1 MTRPLNGIYSSLADH
16 RWFIRICVLLVLSTV
31 SLAGLRADEAAP
43 PTQQV
48 ATGFFVS
55 DAGYLVT
62 AHHVIAG
69 LTDIK
74 VVMSPRQV
82 LRARTVKIDKG
93 SDLALLKVDAITPF
107 VYLSHSNGVPAGMD
121 VITMG
126 YPQVSVLGITTK
138 VTRGIV
144 NSERGMRDDPTSFQ
158 FSAEV
163 QKGNSGGPLI
173 GPGGMVVGVVRS
185 KLDAIKMSKAT
196 SDLPQNVNFATKSS
210 VLIKFLADTPG
221 IPSTRRLNPRAQ
233 IDPVQLYDELRPAIV
248 PVVADK

>member
-1 MTRPLNGIYSSLADH
+1 MIDPIKPAGRERKTIGDLAKAFITGVSMLLCLPNLSANEDSL
-16 RWFIRICVLLVLSTV
+16 
-31 SLAGLRADEAAP
+31 

-62 AHHVIAG
+62 AHHAIDG
-69 LTDIK
+69 LPDIR

-82 LRARTVKIDKG
+82 LRARIIRVDEEA
-93 SDLALLKVDAITPF
+93 DLALLKVDAITPF
-107 VYLSHSNGVPAGMD
+107 VYLSHSNAVPAGMD

-138 VTRGIV
+138 ITRGIV
-144 NSERGMRDDPTSFQ
+144 NSGRGMRDDPNSFQ

-163 QKGNSGGPLI
+163 QKGNSGGPLV

-185 KLDAIKMSKAT
+185 KLDAIKMSEAT

-221 IPSTRRLNPRAQ
+221 IPSTRRLNARAQ

-248 PVVADK
+248 PVVSDK

>member
-1 MTRPLNGIYSSLADH
+1 MKTDTGHDLPNSPTLRDLGRL
-16 RWFIRICVLLVLSTV
+16 VLL
-31 SLAGLRADEAAP
+31 LAGLVVSATGWSSQ
-43 PTQQV
+43 PTNKQQV

-55 DAGYLVT
+55 DAGYLIT
-62 AHHVIAG
+62 AHHVIEG

-82 LRARTVKIDKG
+82 LRARTIKVDEQ

-144 NSERGMRDDPTSFQ
+144 NSERGMRDDSGSFQ

-185 KLDAIKMSKAT
+185 KLDAIKMSEAT

-210 VLIKFLADTPG
+210 VLIKFLENTPG
-221 IPSTRRLNPRAQ
+221 IPSTRRLNPREQ
-233 IDPVQLYDELRPAIV
+233 INPVQLYDQLRPAIV
-248 PVVADK
+248 PIVADQ

>member
-1 MTRPLNGIYSSLADH
+1 MMASIGLVGRRGFIEIFALLIFVTGINPK
-16 RWFIRICVLLVLSTV
+16 LSA
-31 SLAGLRADEAAP
+31 SEPPA

-55 DAGYLVT
+55 DAGYLIT

-82 LRARTVKIDKG
+82 LRARTVKVDEG

-144 NSERGMRDDPTSFQ
+144 NSERGMRDDPNSFQ

-196 SDLPQNVNFATKSS
+196 SDLPQNVNVATKSS

>member
-1 MTRPLNGIYSSLADH
+1 MTRPLNPLYLLLTD
-16 RWFIRICVLLVLSTV
+16 RCRLIRLCVLLVLSML
-31 SLAGLRADEAAP
+31 SLAGLRADESAP
-43 PTQQV
+43 STQQV

-82 LRARTVKIDKG
+82 LRARTVKIDEG

-138 VTRGIV
+138 VTRGII
-144 NSERGMRDDPTSFQ
+144 NSERGMRDDPNSFQ

-210 VLIKFLADTPG
+210 VLLKFLADTPG

>member
-1 MTRPLNGIYSSLADH
+1 MTDLLPNQTRAPKIFNTYMIY
-16 RWFIRICVLLVLSTV
+16 FFVLVVSTFGLSE
-31 SLAGLRADEAAP
+31 SRANEP
-43 PTQQV
+43 SGTTQQV

-62 AHHVIAG
+62 AHHAIEG
-69 LTDIK
+69 LPDIK

-82 LRARTVKIDKG
+82 LRAQIIRVDQEA
-93 SDLALLKVDAITPF
+93 DLALLKVNAITPF
-107 VYLSHSNGVPAGMD
+107 VYLSHSNAVPAGMD

-144 NSERGMRDDPTSFQ
+144 NSGRGMRDDPNSFQ

-185 KLDAIKMSKAT
+185 KLDAIKMSEAT

-248 PVVADK
+248 PVVSGK

>member
-1 MTRPLNGIYSSLADH
+1 M
-16 RWFIRICVLLVLSTV
+16 
-31 SLAGLRADEAAP
+31 
-43 PTQQV
+43 
-48 ATGFFVS
+48 S
-55 DAGYLVT
+55 DAGYLIT
-62 AHHVIAG
+62 AHHVAG

-82 LRARTVKIDKG
+82 LRARTVKIDKA

-173 GPGGMVVGVVRS
+173 GPGGMVVRVSSLQAGRNKDV
-185 KLDAIKMSKAT
+185 K
-196 SDLPQNVNFATKSS
+196 SDQRPPQNVNFATKFGPDQVSRGH
-210 VLIKFLADTPG
+210 IKG

>member
-1 MTRPLNGIYSSLADH
+1 MTRPLNPLYLLLTD
-16 RWFIRICVLLVLSTV
+16 RCWFTRLCVLLVLSTL
-31 SLAGLRADEAAP
+31 SLGKLCADESAP
-43 PTQQV
+43 STQQV

-82 LRARTVKIDKG
+82 LRARTVKIDEG

-126 YPQVSVLGITTK
+126 YPRVSVLGITT
-138 VTRGIV
+138 RLPGH
-144 NSERGMRDDPTSFQ
+144 RQQR
-158 FSAEV
+158 A
-163 QKGNSGGPLI
+163 GNA
-173 GPGGMVVGVVRS
+173 R
-185 KLDAIKMSKAT
+185 
-196 SDLPQNVNFATKSS
+196 
-210 VLIKFLADTPG
+210 
-221 IPSTRRLNPRAQ
+221 
-233 IDPVQLYDELRPAIV
+233 
-248 PVVADK
+248 

>member
-1 MTRPLNGIYSSLADH
+1 M
-16 RWFIRICVLLVLSTV
+16 
-31 SLAGLRADEAAP
+31 
-43 PTQQV
+43 
-48 ATGFFVS
+48 S
-55 DAGYLVT
+55 DAGYLIT

-82 LRARTVKIDKG
+82 LRARTVKVDEA

-144 NSERGMRDDPTSFQ
+144 NSERGMRDDPDLFP
-158 FSAEV
+158 V
-163 QKGNSGGPLI
+163 QRRGPEGELRRAPDRAWGDGGGCSSLQAGRDKDVKSDQRPPPECQLRDQEF
-173 GPGGMVVGVVRS
+173 GPDQVSRGHARYS
-185 KLDAIKMSKAT
+185 LDAET
-196 SDLPQNVNFATKSS
+196 E
-210 VLIKFLADTPG
+210 
-221 IPSTRRLNPRAQ
+221 PRAQ

>member
-1 MTRPLNGIYSSLADH
+1 MVSATGWSSQ
-16 RWFIRICVLLVLSTV
+16 
-31 SLAGLRADEAAP
+31 
-43 PTQQV
+43 PTSKQQV

-55 DAGYLVT
+55 DAGYLIT
-62 AHHVIAG
+62 AHHVIEG
-69 LTDIK
+69 LTDIR

-82 LRARTVKIDKG
+82 LRARTIKVDEQ

-144 NSERGMRDDPTSFQ
+144 NSERGMRDDPGSFQ

-185 KLDAIKMSKAT
+185 KARRDQDVGGHQRPASERELRDQELCPDQVSGRHAGDPI
-196 SDLPQNVNFATKSS
+196 DQ
-210 VLIKFLADTPG
+210 TPE
-221 IPSTRRLNPRAQ
+221 PREQ
-233 IDPVQLYDELRPAIV
+233 INPVQLYDQLRPAIV
-248 PVVADK
+248 PIVADQ

>member
-1 MTRPLNGIYSSLADH
+1 MTRPLNLLYPSLTKH
-16 RWFIRICVLLVLSTV
+16 RWCIRVFALLILSV
-31 SLAGLRADEAAP
+31 VGLGGLRADESAP

-163 QKGNSGGPLI
+163 QKGNSGGPDRARRD
-173 GPGGMVVGVVRS
+173 GGGGS
-185 KLDAIKMSKAT
+185 SLQADAIKMSKAT
-196 SDLPQNVNFATKSS
+196 SDLPQNVNYATKSS

>member
-1 MTRPLNGIYSSLADH
+1 MIRPLNPSYLGLTGR
-16 RWFIRICVLLVLSTV
+16 RWFIRIFALLILSTV
-31 SLAGLRADEAAP
+31 GLGELRADESARS
-43 PTQQV
+43 TQQV

-93 SDLALLKVDAITPF
+93 SDLALLKVEAITPF

-126 YPQVSVLGITTK
+126 YPQVGVLGITAK

>member
-1 MTRPLNGIYSSLADH
+1 MTRPLNLLYPRLTNH
-16 RWFIRICVLLVLSTV
+16 RWFIRVFALLILSV
-31 SLAGLRADEAAP
+31 VGLGGLRADESAP

>member
-1 MTRPLNGIYSSLADH
+1 MIRSTNNTRPYPTGR
-16 RWFIRICVLLVLSTV
+16 RWFTKLCVFLVLNAV
-31 SLAGLRADEAAP
+31 CLAGLRADESAP
-43 PTQQV
+43 STQQV

-62 AHHVIAG
+62 AHHVISG

-82 LRARTVKIDKG
+82 LRARTVKVDKE

-144 NSERGMRDDPTSFQ
+144 NSERGMRDDPNSFQ

-248 PVVADK
+248 PVVAEK

>member
-1 MTRPLNGIYSSLADH
+1 MSARLVWPPAGQTSPG
-16 RWFIRICVLLVLSTV
+16 LLVMLLLLFTSLLLSPH
-31 SLAGLRADEAAP
+31 AATNEP
-43 PTQQV
+43 ASKQQV

-62 AHHVIAG
+62 AHHVISG
-69 LTDIK
+69 LPDIR

-82 LRARTVKIDKG
+82 LRARTVKVDRE

-144 NSERGMRDDPTSFQ
+144 NSERGMRDDPNSFQ

-185 KLDAIKMSKAT
+185 KLDAIKISEAT

-210 VLIKFLADTPG
+210 VLIKFLEDTPG
-221 IPSTRRLNPRAQ
+221 IPSTRRLNPREQ
-233 IDPVQLYDELRPAIV
+233 INPVQLYEQLRPAIV
-248 PVVADK
+248 PIVADQ

>member
-1 MTRPLNGIYSSLADH
+1 MNPAPSRDTRRPRARYISVAIA
-16 RWFIRICVLLVLSTV
+16 FLLGWVIAVPDAT
-31 SLAGLRADEAAP
+31 ANQE
-43 PTQQV
+43 PTQQI

-55 DAGYLVT
+55 DAGYLIT

-69 LTDIK
+69 LSDIR

-82 LRARTVKIDKG
+82 LRATVVKINEEA
-93 SDLALLKVDAITPF
+93 DLALLKVGAITPYL
-107 VYLSHSNGVPAGMD
+107 YLSHSNGVPAGMD
-121 VITMG
+121 VVTMG

-138 VTRGIV
+138 ITRGIV
-144 NSERGMRDDPTSFQ
+144 NSGRGMRDDPNSFQ

-185 KLDAIKMSKAT
+185 KLDALKISEAT
-196 SDLPQNVNFATKSS
+196 RDLPQNVNFATKSS

-221 IPSTRRLNPRAQ
+221 IPSTRRLNPRAE
-233 IDPVQLYDELRPAIV
+233 INPVQLYDELRPAIV
-248 PVVADK
+248 PVVADQ

>member
-1 MTRPLNGIYSSLADH
+1 MIDPIKVPGREQKAIGDLIRAFFVGVSMLLCPPHLSANEGSL
-16 RWFIRICVLLVLSTV
+16 
-31 SLAGLRADEAAP
+31 

-62 AHHVIAG
+62 AHHAIDG
-69 LTDIK
+69 LPDIR

-82 LRARTVKIDKG
+82 LRARIIRVDKEV
-93 SDLALLKVDAITPF
+93 DLALLKVDAITPF
-107 VYLSHSNGVPAGMD
+107 VYLSHSNAVPAGMD

-138 VTRGIV
+138 ITRGIV
-144 NSERGMRDDPTSFQ
+144 NSGRGMRDDPNSFQ

-163 QKGNSGGPLI
+163 QKGNSGGPLV

-185 KLDAIKMSKAT
+185 KLDAIKMSEAT

-221 IPSTRRLNPRAQ
+221 IPSTRRLNARAQ

-248 PVVADK
+248 PVVSDK

>member
-1 MTRPLNGIYSSLADH
+1 ML
-16 RWFIRICVLLVLSTV
+16 
-31 SLAGLRADEAAP
+31 SLAGLRADESAP
-43 PTQQV
+43 TTHQV
-48 ATGFFVS
+48 ATGYFVS

-82 LRARTVKIDKG
+82 LRARTVKIDEG

-144 NSERGMRDDPTSFQ
+144 NSERECVMIRTFSSSAPSPGEPRPPIGPCDGCWGRSFQ
-158 FSAEV
+158 AGRDKDV
-163 QKGNSGGPLI
+163 K
-173 GPGGMVVGVVRS
+173 
-185 KLDAIKMSKAT
+185 
-196 SDLPQNVNFATKSS
+196 SD
-210 VLIKFLADTPG
+210 
-221 IPSTRRLNPRAQ
+221 
-233 IDPVQLYDELRPAIV
+233 
-248 PVVADK
+248 

>member
-1 MTRPLNGIYSSLADH
+1 MIDPLKPARRERKTVGHLIKAFIAGVSMLLYLPDLSANEGSL
-16 RWFIRICVLLVLSTV
+16 
-31 SLAGLRADEAAP
+31 

-62 AHHVIAG
+62 AHHAIDG
-69 LTDIK
+69 LPDIR

-82 LRARTVKIDKG
+82 LRARIIRVDEEA
-93 SDLALLKVDAITPF
+93 DLALLKVDAITPF
-107 VYLSHSNGVPAGMD
+107 VYLSHSNAVPAGMD

-126 YPQVSVLGITTK
+126 YPQVSVLGITIK
-138 VTRGIV
+138 ITRGIV
-144 NSERGMRDDPTSFQ
+144 NSGRGMRDDPNSFQ

-163 QKGNSGGPLI
+163 QKGNSGGPLV

-185 KLDAIKMSKAT
+185 KLDAIKMSEAT

-248 PVVADK
+248 PVVSDK

>member
-1 MTRPLNGIYSSLADH
+1 MTRPLNRIYSSLADH

-31 SLAGLRADEAAP
+31 SLAGLRADESAP

-233 IDPVQLYDELRPAIV
+233 IDPVQLYVELRPAIV
-248 PVVADK
+248 PVVAYK

>member
-1 MTRPLNGIYSSLADH
+1 MRTATDHDPLNTPIMRDLA
-16 RWFIRICVLLVLSTV
+16 RLVLFVV
-31 SLAGLRADEAAP
+31 SLAISAQGWSNQ
-43 PTQQV
+43 PTSKQQV

-62 AHHVIAG
+62 AHHVIEG

-82 LRARTVKIDKG
+82 LRARTIKVDEQ

-144 NSERGMRDDPTSFQ
+144 NSERGMRDDPGSFQ

-185 KLDAIKMSKAT
+185 KLDAIKMSEAT

-210 VLIKFLADTPG
+210 VLIKFLEDTPG
-221 IPSTRRLNPRAQ
+221 IPSTRRLNPREQ
-233 IDPVQLYDELRPAIV
+233 INPVQLYDQLRPAIV
-248 PVVADK
+248 PIVADQ

>member
-1 MTRPLNGIYSSLADH
+1 MTRPLNRIYSSLADH

>member
-1 MTRPLNGIYSSLADH
+1 MIDPIKPAGRERKTIGDLAKAFIAGVSMLLCLPNLSANEDSL
-16 RWFIRICVLLVLSTV
+16 
-31 SLAGLRADEAAP
+31 

-62 AHHVIAG
+62 AHHAIDG
-69 LTDIK
+69 LPDIR

-82 LRARTVKIDKG
+82 LRARIIRVDEEA
-93 SDLALLKVDAITPF
+93 DLALLKVDAITPF
-107 VYLSHSNGVPAGMD
+107 VYLSHSNAVPAGMD

-138 VTRGIV
+138 ITRGIV
-144 NSERGMRDDPTSFQ
+144 NSGRGMRDDPNSFQ

-163 QKGNSGGPLI
+163 QKGNSGGPLV

-185 KLDAIKMSKAT
+185 KLDAIKMSEAT

-221 IPSTRRLNPRAQ
+221 IPSTRRLNARAQ

-248 PVVADK
+248 PVVSDK

>member
-1 MTRPLNGIYSSLADH
+1 MCPAGPQLRGPIRRASSRRVRAPDPTG
-16 RWFIRICVLLVLSTV
+16 RDRIFRVRRRL
-31 SLAGLRADEAAP
+31 P
-43 PTQQV
+43 
-48 ATGFFVS
+48 
-55 DAGYLVT
+55 VT

-82 LRARTVKIDKG
+82 LRARTVKIDKA

-163 QKGNSGGPLI
+163 QKG
-173 GPGGMVVGVVRS
+173 
-185 KLDAIKMSKAT
+185 
-196 SDLPQNVNFATKSS
+196 
-210 VLIKFLADTPG
+210 
-221 IPSTRRLNPRAQ
+221 
-233 IDPVQLYDELRPAIV
+233 ELRRAR
-248 PVVADK
+248 

>member
-1 MTRPLNGIYSSLADH
+1 MTRPAAVVQSCLLGRGGLVKA
-16 RWFIRICVLLVLSTV
+16 CVLLILFVSGLTGLSAND
-31 SLAGLRADEAAP
+31 SPR

-74 VVMSPRQV
+74 IVMSPRQV
-82 LRARTVKIDKG
+82 LRARTVKVDKL

-107 VYLSHSNGVPAGMD
+107 MYLSHSNGVPAGMD

-144 NSERGMRDDPTSFQ
+144 NSERGMRDDPNSFQ

-221 IPSTRRLNPRAQ
+221 IPSTRRLNPRAR